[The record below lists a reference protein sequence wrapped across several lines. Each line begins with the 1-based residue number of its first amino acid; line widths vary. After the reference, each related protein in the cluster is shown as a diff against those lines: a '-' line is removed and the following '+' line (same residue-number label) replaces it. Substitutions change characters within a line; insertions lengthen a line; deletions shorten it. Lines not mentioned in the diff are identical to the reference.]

1 MSINISYVNNRD
13 NLVNVN
19 FSVDSE
25 YPALDLGNDLSS
37 IDIKNIWDSYGYD
50 SSTDLLLTI
59 KFKSSVQYDAIPYIN
74 FNVKDT
80 LITANVT
87 KLETG
92 DYQYKFLLI
101 VFERYTDD
109 GAFLTTKSIN
119 GDNIDISDITSI
131 EISCGL
137 IDQKVSILK
146 NTFNTIGVYE
156 ATESTIKELLNST
169 NRFQTRAATYKV
181 SETETDVNI
190 EQFNL
195 TEYIFRFFKSF
206 IKLDFDLENQNIIL
220 NGYALNIKMN
230 ERSDLIII
238 YETDSINIEG
248 FYKNSLDLDSS
259 INIFIPLYN
268 YYKLDSKYINHNIK
282 FRYVCDIP
290 NNNCLI
296 EIKIDNNTVDI
307 LNCPIGYE
315 IPLITANVESSKIA
329 NTFLFDN
336 SNIVISIE
344 YYEKTANTHFITDKQ
359 DYIKNFNGFI
369 RADELYLNNVEKII
383 TADEYKE
390 ILSLFANGV
399 FYTHNSQ

>member
-1 MSINISYVNNRD
+1 MQIDISYINNRD
-13 NLVNVN
+13 NLVDVN
-19 FSVDSE
+19 FSLTSE
-25 YPALDLGNDLSS
+25 QPTLDLGNNLSS
-37 IDIKNIWDSYGYD
+37 IDIQNLWDSYDYD
-50 SSTDLLLTI
+50 EYTDLLLSI

-74 FNVKDT
+74 FNVKDS

-92 DYQYKFLLI
+92 EYQYKFLLQ
-101 VFERYTDD
+101 VFLRFTDD
-109 GAFLTTKSIN
+109 GSFIATKSIN
-119 GDNIDISDITSI
+119 NTNIDISDISSI

-137 IDQKVSILK
+137 IEQEASILQ

-156 ATESTIKELLNST
+156 ATESSIKELLNST
-169 NRFQTRAATYKV
+169 NRFQSRTVTYQI
-181 SETETDVNI
+181 SETEKDVNT

-220 NGYALNIKMN
+220 NGYALNVKMN

-248 FYKNSLDLDSS
+248 FYKNSLDLDSV

-268 YYKLDSKYINHNIK
+268 FYKLDSRYINHDIK

-296 EIKIDNNTVDI
+296 EIKIDNNTVDVI
-307 LNCPIGYE
+307 NCPMGYE
-315 IPLITANVESSKIA
+315 IPLITANVESSKIN

-344 YYEKTANTHFITDKQ
+344 YYEKTPTSHFITDKQ

-369 RADELYLNNVEKII
+369 RANELYLNDIEKIM
-383 TADEYKE
+383 TAEEHKE
-390 ILSLFANGV
+390 IISLFASGI
-399 FYTHNSQ
+399 FYTHNT

>member
-19 FSVDSE
+19 FSLTSE
-25 YPALDLGNDLSS
+25 NPPLDLGNDLST
-37 IDIKNIWDSYGYD
+37 IDIQNLWDSHGYD
-50 SSTDLLLTI
+50 EYTDLLLSI
-59 KFKSSVQYDAIPYIN
+59 RFNSSVQYDAIPYIN
-74 FNVKDT
+74 FNVKDS

-92 DYQYKFLLI
+92 EYQYKFLLQ
-101 VFERYTDD
+101 VFLRFTEE

-119 GDNIDISDITSI
+119 DTNINISDISSI

-137 IDQKVSILK
+137 IEQKASILQ

-156 ATESTIKELLNST
+156 ATETSIKELLNGT
-169 NRFQTRAATYKV
+169 NRFQSRSVTYQI
-181 SETETDVNI
+181 SETEKDVNT

-195 TEYIFRFFKSF
+195 TEYIIRFFKSF

-220 NGYALNIKMN
+220 NGYVLNVKMN

-248 FYKNSLDLDSS
+248 FYKNSLDLDSL
-259 INIFIPLYN
+259 ITIFIPLYN

-296 EIKIDNNTVDI
+296 EIKIDNNTVDV

-329 NTFLFDN
+329 NTFLFDS
-336 SNIVISIE
+336 SNIIISIE
-344 YYEKTANTHFITDKQ
+344 YYEKTANAHFITDKK

-369 RADELYLNNVEKII
+369 KADELYLNDIEKIM
-383 TADEYKE
+383 TAEEHKE
-390 ILSLFANGV
+390 ILSLLSNGI
-399 FYTHNSQ
+399 FYTHN

>member
-1 MSINISYVNNRD
+1 MSIDISYVNNRD

-19 FSVDSE
+19 FSLTSE
-25 YPALDLGNDLSS
+25 YPTLDLGNDLSS
-37 IDIKNIWDSYGYD
+37 IDIQNLWDSHGYD
-50 SSTDLLLTI
+50 EYTDLLLSI
-59 KFKSSVQYDAIPYIN
+59 MFKSSVQYDAIPYIN
-74 FNVKDT
+74 FNVKDS

-92 DYQYKFLLI
+92 DYQYKFLLQ
-101 VFERYTDD
+101 VFLRFTDE
-109 GAFLTTKSIN
+109 GTFIATKSIN
-119 GDNIDISDITSI
+119 NTNINISDISSI

-137 IDQKVSILK
+137 IEQKASILQ

-156 ATESTIKELLNST
+156 ATETSIKELLNST
-169 NRFQTRAATYKV
+169 NRFQSRTVTYQI
-181 SETETDVNI
+181 SETEKDVNT

-206 IKLDFDLENQNIIL
+206 IKLDFDLENQNITL
-220 NGYALNIKMN
+220 NGYALNVKMN

-248 FYKNSLDLDSS
+248 FYKNSLDLDSV

-268 YYKLDSKYINHNIK
+268 FYKLDSRYINHDIK

-296 EIKIDNNTVDI
+296 EIKIDNNTVDVI
-307 LNCPIGYE
+307 NCPMGYE
-315 IPLITANVESSKIA
+315 IPLITANVESSKIN

-336 SNIVISIE
+336 SNIIISIE
-344 YYEKTANTHFITDKQ
+344 YYEKNQSSHFITDKQ

-369 RADELYLNNVEKII
+369 RCDELYINDIEKIM

-390 ILSLFANGV
+390 IISLFSNGI
-399 FYTHNSQ
+399 FYTHN

>member
-1 MSINISYVNNRD
+1 MPINISYVNNRD

-19 FSVDSE
+19 FSLTSE
-25 YPALDLGNDLSS
+25 TPPLDLGNNLSS
-37 IDIKNIWDSYGYD
+37 IDIQNLWDSYDYD
-50 SSTDLLLTI
+50 TYTDLLLSI
-59 KFKSSVQYDAIPYIN
+59 RFKSSVQYDAIPYIN
-74 FNVKDT
+74 FNVKDS

-92 DYQYKFLLI
+92 EYQYKFLLH
-101 VFERYTDD
+101 VFLRFTDD
-109 GAFLTTKSIN
+109 GDFIATKSIN
-119 GDNIDISDITSI
+119 NTNIDISDISDI

-137 IDQKVSILK
+137 IEQKASILQ
-146 NTFNTIGVYE
+146 NIFNTIGVYE
-156 ATESTIKELLNST
+156 ATESSIKELLNSS
-169 NRFQTRAATYKV
+169 NRFQSRTATYQI
-181 SETETDVNI
+181 SETEKDVNI

-220 NGYALNIKMN
+220 NGYALNVKMN

-248 FYKNSLDLDSS
+248 FYKNSLDLDSV

-268 YYKLDSKYINHNIK
+268 FYKLDSRYINHDIK
-282 FRYVCDIP
+282 FRYICDIP
-290 NNNCLI
+290 NNNCSI
-296 EIKIDNNTVDI
+296 EIKIDNNTVDVI
-307 LNCPIGYE
+307 NCPMGYE
-315 IPLITANVESSKIA
+315 IPLITANVESSKIN

-344 YYEKTANTHFITDKQ
+344 YYEKTANAHFITDKQ

-369 RADELYLNNVEKII
+369 RADELYLNDIEKIM
-383 TADEYKE
+383 TAEEHKE
-390 ILSLFANGV
+390 ILSLFANGI
-399 FYTHNSQ
+399 FYTHNI

>member
-1 MSINISYVNNRD
+1 MPINISYVNNRD

-19 FSVDSE
+19 FSLTSE
-25 YPALDLGNDLSS
+25 NPPLDLGNDLSS
-37 IDIKNIWDSYGYD
+37 IDIQNLWDVHDYD
-50 SSTDLLLTI
+50 EYTDLLLSI
-59 KFKSSVQYDAIPYIN
+59 RFKSSVQYDAIPYIN
-74 FNVKDT
+74 FNVKDS

-87 KLETG
+87 KIETG
-92 DYQYKFLLI
+92 EYQYKFLLQ
-101 VFERYTDD
+101 VFLRFTEE
-109 GAFLTTKSIN
+109 GAFIATKSIN
-119 GDNIDISDITSI
+119 NTNINISDISSI

-137 IDQKVSILK
+137 IEQKASILQ

-156 ATESTIKELLNST
+156 ATETSIKELLNST
-169 NRFQTRAATYKV
+169 NRFQSRTVTYQI
-181 SETETDVNI
+181 SETEKDVNT

-220 NGYALNIKMN
+220 NGYALNVKMN

-248 FYKNSLDLDSS
+248 FYKNSLDLDSV

-268 YYKLDSKYINHNIK
+268 FYKLDSRYINHDIK

-290 NNNCLI
+290 NNKCLI
-296 EIKIDNNTVDI
+296 EIKIDNNTVDVI
-307 LNCPIGYE
+307 NCPMGYE
-315 IPLITANVESSKIA
+315 IPLITANVESSEIN

-344 YYEKTANTHFITDKQ
+344 YYEKNPTSHFITDKQ
-359 DYIKNFNGFI
+359 DYIKNFDGFI
-369 RADELYLNNVEKII
+369 RCNELYINDIDKIM

-390 ILSLFANGV
+390 IISLFSNGI
-399 FYTHNSQ
+399 FYTHNT

>member
-1 MSINISYVNNRD
+1 MPIDISYINNRD

-19 FSVDSE
+19 FSLTSE
-25 YPALDLGNDLSS
+25 NPPLDLGNDLSS
-37 IDIKNIWDSYGYD
+37 IDIQNLWDSYGYD
-50 SSTDLLLTI
+50 EYTDLLLSI
-59 KFKSSVQYDAIPYIN
+59 RFKSSVQYDTIPYIN
-74 FNVKDT
+74 FNVKDS

-92 DYQYKFLLI
+92 EYQYKFLLL
-101 VFERYTDD
+101 VFLRFTDD
-109 GAFLTTKSIN
+109 GTFIATKSIN
-119 GDNIDISDITSI
+119 NTNINISDISSI

-137 IDQKVSILK
+137 IEQEASILQ

-156 ATESTIKELLNST
+156 ATEASVKELLNSS
-169 NRFQTRAATYKV
+169 NRFQSRTVTYQI
-181 SETETDVNI
+181 SETETDVNT

-220 NGYALNIKMN
+220 NGYALNVKMN

-248 FYKNSLDLDSS
+248 FYKNSLDLDSV

-268 YYKLDSKYINHNIK
+268 FYKLDSRYINHDIK

-290 NNNCLI
+290 NNNCSI
-296 EIKIDNNTVDI
+296 EIKIDNNTVDVI
-307 LNCPIGYE
+307 NCPMGYE
-315 IPLITANVESSKIA
+315 IPIITANVESSKIN

-344 YYEKTANTHFITDKQ
+344 YYEKNLTSHFITDKQ

-369 RADELYLNNVEKII
+369 RADELYLNNIEKIM
-383 TADEYKE
+383 TADEQKE

-399 FYTHNSQ
+399 FYTHNT

>member
-1 MSINISYVNNRD
+1 MPIDISYVNNRD

-19 FSVDSE
+19 FSLTSE
-25 YPALDLGNDLSS
+25 HPPLDLGNDLSS
-37 IDIKNIWDSYGYD
+37 IDIQNLWDSHGYD
-50 SSTDLLLTI
+50 EYTDLLLSI
-59 KFKSSVQYDAIPYIN
+59 RFKSSIQYDAIPYIN
-74 FNVKDT
+74 FNVKDS

-92 DYQYKFLLI
+92 EYQYKFLLQ
-101 VFERYTDD
+101 VFLRFTED
-109 GAFLTTKSIN
+109 GTFIATKSIN
-119 GDNIDISDITSI
+119 NTNINISDISSI

-137 IDQKVSILK
+137 IEQKASILQ

-156 ATESTIKELLNST
+156 ATETSIKELLNST
-169 NRFQTRAATYKV
+169 NRFQSRTVTYQI
-181 SETETDVNI
+181 SETEKDVNT

-220 NGYALNIKMN
+220 NGYALNVKMN

-248 FYKNSLDLDSS
+248 FYKNSLDLDSV

-268 YYKLDSKYINHNIK
+268 FYKLDSRYINHDIK

-296 EIKIDNNTVDI
+296 EIKIDNNTVDVI
-307 LNCPIGYE
+307 NCPMGYE
-315 IPLITANVESSKIA
+315 IPLITANVESSKIN

-336 SNIVISIE
+336 SNIIISIE
-344 YYEKTANTHFITDKQ
+344 YYEKNQSSHFITDKQ

-369 RADELYLNNVEKII
+369 RCDELYINDIEKIM

-390 ILSLFANGV
+390 IISLFSNGI
-399 FYTHNSQ
+399 FYTHN